1 MRATKEAK
9 SLTVR
14 LPSDLY
20 ESATSL
26 AKKRCISLNTLIQQ
40 SLAAVVKEEEDRE
53 LYEAF
58 ELLGQYPEECDI
70 EYAFAAQSEVVL
82 RDKP

>member
-1 MRATKEAK
+1 MRGTKADK

-14 LPSDLY
+14 LPQDLY
-20 ESATSL
+20 ESATEL
-26 AKKRCISLNTLIQQ
+26 AKKRCLSLNALIQQ

-58 ELLGQYPEECDI
+58 ELLGQYPEECDV
-70 EYAFAAQSEVVL
+70 EYAFAAQAEVVL
-82 RDKP
+82 RDDP